1 MTIHLDSTEQCRTAA
16 GYVSS
21 LEAKLASGEFLS
33 WDEQLL
39 LAALAR
45 DALTIAAAAHDARES
60 ADDADGWQGERSGG
74 PVPAWLKTLQEK

>member
-1 MTIHLDSTEQCRTAA
+1 VTVHLDTAEQCRTAA

-21 LEAKLASGEFLS
+21 LEAKLASSEWLS

-45 DALTIAAAAHDARES
+45 DALTIATEARSVAE
-60 ADDADGWQGERSGG
+60 ADDDWHQAPRGR
-74 PVPAWLKTLQEK
+74 PVPAWLKTLQEDV